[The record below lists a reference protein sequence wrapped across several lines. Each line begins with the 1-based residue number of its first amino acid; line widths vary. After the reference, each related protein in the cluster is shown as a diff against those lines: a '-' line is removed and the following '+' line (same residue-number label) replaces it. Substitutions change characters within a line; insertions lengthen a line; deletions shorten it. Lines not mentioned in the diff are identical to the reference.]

1 MLALLAL
8 FALQAL
14 LKFGNY
20 YLMGRTSAQILAD
33 LRIRI
38 YDHLQA
44 LPLAFYQQ
52 RRQGD
57 VIALIT
63 HEVSQLAYFIT
74 GTLLASVPLLLT
86 VAGALVLMIRIDPM
100 LAGLV
105 GLLVPVFYLL
115 LKILG
120 RRLQPLAREL
130 QAADAMAVA
139 IADENLGMLPAIK
152 TFTREAEESSRYRR
166 KVVEIKE
173 LSTSQQRVYAALEPA
188 VQFVAAAAVVLLLW
202 SASARIGDGQM
213 TPAELVSFLLYAA
226 LLTRPVGALANVY
239 GQTRMAKGTL
249 KRLENV
255 LTERAEPILK
265 AGHALPTVRGQIEFR
280 DVEFAYPGR
289 DPAIAGLNMTIQA
302 GETVALTGE
311 NGAGKSTLMHLL
323 MRLHEPQSGAIF
335 IDGIDI
341 ASVSLHSLRSQIGVV
356 PQHVLLFNG
365 SVRDNIGYGRP
376 GAERA
381 AIEHAA
387 RLAQAHE
394 FIAGLPQGYDTI
406 IGDHGIKL
414 SGGQRQR
421 LALARAL
428 LKNPPILVLDEA
440 TAMFD
445 PEGELSFIADCQQ
458 ALAHRTVVLITHRPA
473 SLALAD
479 RIIHISRGLA
489 HRRGGAG
496 DQGGGRL
503 NPRGRRLT
511 RFRALSHADQRM
523 LLKAAAC
530 LPLTWLGLRVMGLAR
545 LQARLQRAFVPTA
558 APLRLPDIQKLG
570 ELVNAAAG
578 HIPFPATC
586 LTRSLLLVWLLNRRG
601 VKSDLRIGVRLT
613 QGALEAHAWVE
624 CDGIPVN
631 DRLDVIRQ
639 FEPFGDP
646 VPATAF
652 DGP

>member
-1 MLALLAL
+1 MNLRLLLGFAAPYRNSLALSGVLMLMESGAALAVPWLGGRFAQHVLSGVAGTSGAVLLALLAL

-20 YLMGRTSAQILAD
+20 YLMGRASAQILAD

-100 LAGLV
+100 LAALV

-202 SASARIGDGQM
+202 WASARIGDGQM

-249 KRLENV
+249 QRLQSV
-255 LTERAEPILK
+255 LTERAEPILI
-265 AGHALPTVRGQIEFR
+265 AGHALPTC
-280 DVEFAYPGR
+280 PGTNR
-289 DPAIAGLNMTIQA
+289 ISRCRVCLPRPRPGLAGLNMTIQA

-323 MRLHEPQSGAIF
+323 MRLHEPQSGAVF

-406 IGDHGIKL
+406 IGDHGIRL

-421 LALARAL
+421 VALARAL
-428 LKNPPILVLDEA
+428 LKDPPILVLDEA

-458 ALAHRTVVLITHRPA
+458 ALAHRTVILITHRPA

-479 RIIHISRGLA
+479 RIIRIS
-489 HRRGGAG
+489 GGVVR
-496 DQGGGRL
+496 DEVE
-503 NPRGRRLT
+503 
-511 RFRALSHADQRM
+511 
-523 LLKAAAC
+523 
-530 LPLTWLGLRVMGLAR
+530 RVN
-545 LQARLQRAFVPTA
+545 
-558 APLRLPDIQKLG
+558 K
-570 ELVNAAAG
+570 
-578 HIPFPATC
+578 
-586 LTRSLLLVWLLNRRG
+586 
-601 VKSDLRIGVRLT
+601 
-613 QGALEAHAWVE
+613 VE
-624 CDGIPVN
+624 V
-631 DRLDVIRQ
+631 
-639 FEPFGDP
+639 
-646 VPATAF
+646 A
-652 DGP
+652 